1 MEWDGSLGCS
11 NLISQVTLPQGIS
24 EEEWLAVTTH
34 EFFTSLCILNNA
46 LADVCTETT
55 CPDMCA
61 GPYTYM
67 WADGDEVKIPTKMSA
82 PRYFET
88 LLTWVD
94 KQLNNEAFLPVQAG
108 VPFPPTFRKGMRVIY
123 KRLFRIYAHVF
134 HSHFQD
140 MMEEDAHAHLKHSF
154 KHFIYFVKEFD
165 LIDNEEL
172 EPLQDLVSLCMEQRK
187 ESLKNV

>member
-1 MEWDGSLGCS
+1 MG
-11 NLISQVTLPQGIS
+11 
-24 EEEWLAVTTH
+24 
-34 EFFTSLCILNNA
+34 
-46 LADVCTETT
+46 
-55 CPDMCA
+55 
-61 GPYTYM
+61 
-67 WADGDEVKIPTKMSA
+67 
-82 PRYFET
+82 
-88 LLTWVD
+88 
-94 KQLNNEAFLPVQAG
+94 NNEAFLPVQAG

-172 EPLQDLVSLCMEQRK
+172 DLTGFG
-187 ESLKNV
+187 ESLYGATERIPEKCLRWQCR